1 MRIENTSVP
10 ITAINKPE
18 AIEKKGVPLDGTSTH
33 AQIKAK
39 AREFEEI
46 FIADS
51 LKNAKIGMTD
61 SSLVGDTKIT
71 DTFSTFMNQALAE
84 TIVSQG
90 GFGLTEQ
97 ITQSLMHLYTKN
109 PLNNSKE

>member
-1 MRIENTSVP
+1 MHINNASLRANKNTK
-10 ITAINKPE
+10 A
-18 AIEKKGVPLDGTSTH
+18 LDGISSPEV
-33 AQIKAK
+33 IKAK

-71 DTFSTFMNQALAE
+71 DTFSTFMNKALAE
-84 TIVSQG
+84 IIVSQG
-90 GFGLTEQ
+90 GFGLTEH
-97 ITQSLMHLYTKN
+97 ITQSLLQQTT
-109 PLNNSKE
+109 PKE